1 MPNPDIILHNGH
13 IFPRADTHR
22 SVQALS
28 IWNGT
33 VTTIGSDQ
41 ELLRLEARS
50 VETVDLKGKV
60 VIPGLSDSHI
70 HLLGYGILLQNMDL
84 RNTRS
89 LSEIQ
94 KAVQHASNRKRSGS
108 WVVGRGWDHEKLL
121 EGRYPTKHDL
131 SHVHQPVF
139 LKRVCGHIAVANE
152 SALAAAGIDRT
163 TLDPLGGF
171 IERDPTSGEP
181 TGVLREEAVGLV
193 QRVIPLDEDEV
204 MRALELA
211 AKELLRVGLTS
222 LHCIVENATELKA
235 LRRLAEAGEI
245 RQSIYAIIPTGLVN
259 KSVKA
264 RPSTQNGASRF
275 RIGGVK
281 VYLDGSLGGHTAALT
296 EPYSDDPSS
305 GVLTKTRGEL
315 AEIAE
320 DAGASGF
327 QLSIHA
333 IGDRAVG
340 EALMMIEKT
349 RTAQNGAEL
358 RHRIEHASLTPPK
371 LVQKMRKNRVV
382 ASVQPSFIQSDTW
395 AEKRLGPLRCRSLYP
410 FRSFVRYGIPL
421 ASGSDCPVEDPNP
434 FQGVK
439 SAVVRPGLLPR
450 ERLTVREALA
460 SYTTGPAF
468 ASFAEQYRGTL
479 ELGRAADL
487 VVLDRDPF
495 DCPGDELDRINVLG
509 TMVEGEWAIR
519 PSDISPAR

>member
-1 MPNPDIILHNGH
+1 MPNPDIILHNGR

-28 IWNGT
+28 ILNGT
-33 VTTIGSDQ
+33 VTGIGSDL
-41 ELLRLEARS
+41 ELLRLKARS
-50 VETVDLKGKV
+50 VETVDLKGRIV
-60 VIPGLSDSHI
+60 LPGLSDSHI
-70 HLLGYGILLQNMDL
+70 HLLGYGILLQNLDL
-84 RNTRS
+84 RNTGS
-89 LSEIQ
+89 LSDIQ
-94 KAVQHASNRKRSGS
+94 KAVQHASTRKRSDE

-121 EGRYPTKHDL
+121 DRRYPNKHDL
-131 SHVHQPVF
+131 SHVRHPVF

-152 SALAAAGIDRT
+152 SALAVAGINRT
-163 TLDPLGGF
+163 TPDPPGGF
-171 IERDPTSGEP
+171 IERDPISGDP
-181 TGVLREEAVGLV
+181 TGVLKEEAVGLV
-193 QRVIPLDEDEV
+193 QGVIPQDEDQV
-204 MRALELA
+204 MKALKLA
-211 AKELLRVGLTS
+211 AKKLLQLGLTS

-235 LRRLAEAGEI
+235 LRRLIEAGDI

-264 RPSTQNGASRF
+264 RPSTQNCASRF

-305 GVLTKTRGEL
+305 GVLTKTSREL

-340 EALMMIEKT
+340 EALMIIEKA
-349 RTAQNGAEL
+349 RAVQNAEL

-371 LVQKMRKNRVV
+371 LLQKMRKDRVV
-382 ASVQPSFIQSDTW
+382 ASVQPAFIQSDTW
-395 AEKRLGPLRCRSLYP
+395 SERRLGPLRCKSLYP
-410 FRSFVRYGIPL
+410 FRSFVRSGIPL

-439 SAVVRPGLLPR
+439 SAVVRPGHLPR
-450 ERLTVREALA
+450 ERLTVGEALA

-468 ASFAEQYRGTL
+468 ASFAEQHRGTL

-495 DCPGDELDRINVLG
+495 DCPGEELDRISVLG

-519 PSDISPAR
+519 PSDISSAR